1 MTTTAERREH
11 TPISAPARLAALAA
25 LALAYFVAGRLGLS
39 LAFVHASASAVW
51 PPTGIALAAVLIVGP
66 WVWPGIA
73 IGAFLVNLTT
83 SGSILAS
90 IGIASGNTFE
100 ALVGAHLVS
109 RFANGTRAFDRA
121 LDVVKYAVLAG
132 LVAPV
137 VAATIG
143 VASLLGTGLTTSG
156 QWPRVWFTWWLGDA
170 GGAVA
175 IAPALILLVGSSP
188 RSLRGRA
195 LELVFLAATLWAVST
210 SIFGGGFGIS
220 QSNYALEYLVI
231 PLLLWPAFRF
241 GPRETALCVLGLA
254 AIAVWGTLQGFGPF
268 GREDPNVALLLV
280 QTFAGVAAVTS
291 ATIAALVDERR
302 RLNDQLES
310 RIASRTEELRTANDD
325 LRGQIEAREHVEA
338 ELRSSEARLLDAQ
351 AVAHVGSWEWDIAT
365 NAVSWSEE
373 LYRIYGMSRQSSPIT
388 YQAFLE
394 RLHPDDRAD
403 LVAVVTHAAET
414 GEPYQME
421 HRIVRPDGT
430 VRTLAA
436 RGRVLRNVSGKPVR
450 LLGTGQD
457 ITERKLAEEHHRELL
472 SEQAARRQAEDAN
485 RLKDQFLAMISHEL
499 RTPLNAVLGW
509 TRMLTTGSLDES
521 GRVKAVQVIERN
533 AQAQAR
539 LIDDLLDV
547 SRFVAGGVRLD
558 LRPTDIVPTVKA
570 ALDAVEPTARIR
582 HVQVESKIMSERVD
596 VTADPQRLQQIV
608 WNLVANAV
616 KFTPEGGRVEVALIE
631 VPPHVELRVTDTG
644 LGIDPAHLKTV
655 FEPFWQADSTYTR
668 AHGGLGLGLAIVR
681 YLVEAHGGSVRAE
694 SLGEGKG
701 ASFVVSLPAATIGQ
715 RQSEIRNRQSEIGSR
730 QSTIDHQQS

>member
-1 MTTTAERREH
+1 MTTTAERTNHARV
-11 TPISAPARLAALAA
+11 SMPARLVAMAA

-39 LAFVHASASAVW
+39 LAFVNASASAVW
-51 PPTGIALAAVLIVGP
+51 PPTGIALAAVLSVGA

-83 SGSILAS
+83 SGSLLAS
-90 IGIASGNTFE
+90 IGIAAGNTIE
-100 ALVGAHLVS
+100 ALVAAHLVS

-121 LDVVKYAVLAG
+121 PDVVKYAVLAG
-132 LVAPV
+132 LAAPV
-137 VAATIG
+137 IAATIG
-143 VASLLGTGLTTSG
+143 VASLLGTGLTTTAE
-156 QWPRVWFTWWLGDA
+156 WPRVWLTWWLGDA

-175 IAPALILLVGSSP
+175 IAPALILLVASP
-188 RSLRGRA
+188 ARSLRGRA
-195 LELVFLAATLWAVST
+195 LELVFLAAALWAVST
-210 SIFGGGFGIS
+210 AIFGGGFAIS

-231 PLLLWPAFRF
+231 PVLLWPAFRF
-241 GPRETALCVLGLA
+241 GPRETALSVLGLS

-268 GREDPNVALLLV
+268 GREEPNVALLMV

-291 ATIAALVDERR
+291 ATLAALVDERR

-310 RIASRTEELRTANDD
+310 RIASRTDQLRAANDD
-325 LRGQIEAREHVEA
+325 LRAQIEAREHVEA
-338 ELRSSEARLLDAQ
+338 ELRASEARLLDAQ

-365 NAVSWSEE
+365 NDVWWSEE
-373 LYRIYGMSRQSSPIT
+373 LYRIYGMSRQSSRVT

-403 LVAVVTHAAET
+403 LVALVTHSAET
-414 GEPYQME
+414 GEPYQVE

-436 RGRVLRNVSGKPVR
+436 RGRVLRDASGKTIR
-450 LLGTGQD
+450 MLGTGQD
-457 ITERKLAEEHHRELL
+457 ITDRKRAEEHHRELL
-472 SEQAARRQAEDAN
+472 SEQAARRQAEEAN

-509 TRMLTTGSLDES
+509 TRMLATGSLDEP

-547 SRFVAGGVRLD
+547 SRFVAGGVRLE
-558 LRPTDIVPTVKA
+558 LRPTDIVPIVKA
-570 ALDAVEPTARIR
+570 AIDAAEPSARLR
-582 HVQVESKIMSERVD
+582 HVHIEPKITSDSVD
-596 VTADPQRLQQIV
+596 VTADSERLQQIV

-616 KFTPEGGRVEVALIE
+616 KFTPEGGRVEVGLIE
-631 VPPHVELRVTDTG
+631 VPPNVELRVTDTG

-694 SLGEGKG
+694 SLGEGQG
-701 ASFVVSLPAATIGQ
+701 ASFVVSLPAAVLTT
-715 RQSEIRNRQSEIGSR
+715 N
-730 QSTIDHQQS
+730 